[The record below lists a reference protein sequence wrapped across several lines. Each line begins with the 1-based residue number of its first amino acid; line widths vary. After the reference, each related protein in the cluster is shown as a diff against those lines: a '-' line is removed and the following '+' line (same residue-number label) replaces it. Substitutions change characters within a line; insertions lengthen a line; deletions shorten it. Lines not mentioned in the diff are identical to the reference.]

1 MRLPLA
7 FLQLIRWPNLVFIAI
22 TQALFYYCI
31 LLPVIQAAGGTAT
44 VDVEMLLWL
53 IGASVFIAAAGYIIN
68 DYFDLNIDLVNKPD
82 KLVVEKVINRRWVIL
97 WHLLLSLIG
106 LLLSGYVSIK
116 LDSYWLTIANA
127 ACIVLLF
134 IYSMSLKKQLLSGN
148 LLISLLTA
156 WVILVLALAEM
167 HSISTEP
174 IAIQEAHRK
183 IFRLGVLYA
192 GFAFIIS
199 LIREVVKDMEDR
211 EGDRRHGC
219 KTMPIAWGMNATK
232 VFVAVWIIV
241 LIAVLLILQVYVVSQ
256 FQWWI
261 SALYCV
267 VAIVVPLLMV
277 LRKLYPAQ
285 SPAEFHRLSTMIK
298 LVMLTGILSVVFF
311 YFYI

>member
-22 TQALFYYCI
+22 TQAMFYFCI
-31 LLPVIQAAGGTAT
+31 LLPVMQAAGGVAT
-44 VDVEMLLWL
+44 VNTTMLIWL
-53 IGASVFIAAAGYIIN
+53 IAASVFIAAAGYIIN

-82 KLVVEKVINRRWVIL
+82 KLVVEKIINRRWVIL

-116 LDSYWLTIANA
+116 LDSYWLAIANA

-167 HSISTEP
+167 HSIRTEP
-174 IAIQEAHRK
+174 ELIQEAHRK

-241 LIAVLLILQVYVVSQ
+241 LMAVLVVLQVYVVSQ

-267 VAIVVPLLMV
+267 AAIVVPLLMV
-277 LRKLYPAQ
+277 LKKMYPAQ
-285 SPAEFHRLSTMIK
+285 SPGEFHRLSTMIK
-298 LVMLTGILSVVFF
+298 LVMLTGILSMIFF
-311 YFYI
+311 YFYL

>member
-1 MRLPLA
+1 VRLPLA

-31 LLPVIQAAGGTAT
+31 LLPVIQAAGGVAT
-44 VDVEMLLWL
+44 VHPVMLIWL
-53 IGASVFIAAAGYIIN
+53 MIASVLIAAAGYIIN

-97 WHLLLSLIG
+97 WHLLLSLVG
-106 LLLSGYVSIK
+106 LLFSGYVSI
-116 LDSYWLTIANA
+116 LLNSYWLAIANA

-167 HSISTEP
+167 HSIQTEP
-174 IAIQEAHRK
+174 EAIQEAHRK

-219 KTMPIAWGMNATK
+219 TTMPIAWGMNATK

-241 LIAVLLILQVYVVSQ
+241 LMAVLLVLQVYVVSQ
-256 FQWWI
+256 FQWWL
-261 SALYCV
+261 SALYCIA
-267 VAIVVPLLMV
+267 AIVVPLLIV
-277 LRKLYPAQ
+277 LRKLHPAQ
-285 SPAEFHRLSTMIK
+285 SPAEFHRLSSLIK
-298 LVMLTGILSVVFF
+298 LVMLTGILSMVFF
-311 YFYI
+311 YLYI

>member
-1 MRLPLA
+1 M
-7 FLQLIRWPNLVFIAI
+7 
-22 TQALFYYCI
+22 
-31 LLPVIQAAGGTAT
+31 QAAGGVAT
-44 VDVEMLLWL
+44 VNTTMLIWL
-53 IGASVFIAAAGYIIN
+53 IAASVFIAAAGYIIN

-82 KLVVEKVINRRWVIL
+82 KLVVEKIINRRWVIL

-116 LDSYWLTIANA
+116 LDSYWLAIANA

-167 HSISTEP
+167 HSIRTEP
-174 IAIQEAHRK
+174 EAIQEAHRK

-241 LIAVLLILQVYVVSQ
+241 LMAVLVVLQVYVVSQ
-256 FQWWI
+256 FHWWI

-267 VAIVVPLLMV
+267 AAIVVPLLMV
-277 LRKLYPAQ
+277 LKKMYPAQ

-298 LVMLTGILSVVFF
+298 LVMLTGILSMIFF
-311 YFYI
+311 YFYL

>member
-1 MRLPLA
+1 M
-7 FLQLIRWPNLVFIAI
+7 
-22 TQALFYYCI
+22 
-31 LLPVIQAAGGTAT
+31 QAAGGVAT
-44 VDVEMLLWL
+44 VNTTMLIWL
-53 IGASVFIAAAGYIIN
+53 IAASVFIAAAGYIIN

-82 KLVVEKVINRRWVIL
+82 KLVVEKIINRRWVIL

-116 LDSYWLTIANA
+116 LDSYWLAIANA

-167 HSISTEP
+167 HSIRTEP
-174 IAIQEAHRK
+174 ESIQEAHRK

-241 LIAVLLILQVYVVSQ
+241 LMAVLVVLQVYVVSQ

-267 VAIVVPLLMV
+267 AAIVVPLLMV
-277 LRKLYPAQ
+277 LKKMYPAQ
-285 SPAEFHRLSTMIK
+285 SPGEFHRLSTMIK
-298 LVMLTGILSVVFF
+298 LVMLTGILSMIFF
-311 YFYI
+311 YFYL

>member
-31 LLPVIQAAGGTAT
+31 LLPVMQAAGGVAT
-44 VDVEMLLWL
+44 VNTTILIWL
-53 IGASVFIAAAGYIIN
+53 IAASVFIAAAGYIIN
-68 DYFDLNIDLVNKPD
+68 DYFDLNIDLVNKPE
-82 KLVVEKVINRRWVIL
+82 KLVVEKIINRRWVIL

-106 LLLSGYVSIK
+106 LLFSGYVSIK

-156 WVILVLALAEM
+156 WVLLVLALAEM
-167 HSISTEP
+167 HSIRTEP
-174 IAIQEAHRK
+174 EAIQEAHRK

-232 VFVAVWIIV
+232 VFTAVWIIV
-241 LIAVLLILQVYVVSQ
+241 LMAVLLVLQMYVVSQ

-261 SALYCV
+261 SAVYCV
-267 VAIVVPLLMV
+267 GAIVVPLLIV
-277 LRKLYPAQ
+277 LKKLYPAQ

-298 LVMLTGILSVVFF
+298 LVMLTGILSMIFF
-311 YFYI
+311 YFYL